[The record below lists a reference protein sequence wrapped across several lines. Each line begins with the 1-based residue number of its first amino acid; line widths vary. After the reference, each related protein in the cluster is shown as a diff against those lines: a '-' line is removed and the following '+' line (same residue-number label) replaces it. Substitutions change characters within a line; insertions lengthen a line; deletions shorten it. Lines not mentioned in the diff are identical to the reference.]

1 MSVKFSESVKE
12 ERSVPLVEGQKK
24 LHRTCDALAES
35 QKKRVSRAAQ
45 ELGAGGGILGR
56 RYGGTNITGPV
67 PGSTRSSDSV

>member
-45 ELGAGGGILGR
+45 ELGAGGRDSRQKVR
-56 RYGGTNITGPV
+56 RDQYHRAC
-67 PGSTRSSDSV
+67 SRFYEEFR